1 LIITKRKFQMLYYLL
16 GTIIIFFIIAYTL
29 SVYDI
34 GSKEDKAL
42 AKDIH
47 IMISLYL
54 NRIIHKPEMK
64 TISTQT

>member
-1 LIITKRKFQMLYYLL
+1 MIITKRKFQMLYYLL
-16 GTIIIFFIIAYTL
+16 ISILISFIIAYTL

-54 NRIIHKPEMK
+54 NRIIHKPEIN

>member
-1 LIITKRKFQMLYYLL
+1 MLYYLL
-16 GTIIIFFIIAYTL
+16 ISILISFIIAYTL

-54 NRIIHKPEMK
+54 NRIIHKPEIN

>member
-1 LIITKRKFQMLYYLL
+1 MLFYLF

-47 IMISLYL
+47 IVISLYL
-54 NRIIHKPEMK
+54 NRIIHKPEMES
-64 TISTQT
+64 ISTQT